1 MKYKKQFQVGANR
14 LGNLFD
20 KHEIFLKLLTEKN
33 ILKISY
39 CILGDDIKIGA
50 LDMREPLKGKGFQD
64 FHMDWPP
71 KKTENGKT
79 ENIIAAIY
87 LNDSKK
93 DTGAFRV
100 VPKTHRKTG
109 WVQEHLDDPSSHP
122 DEIIVE
128 VKESTIILFDA
139 NLWHSGTTN
148 DSGNRRRVLYLDI
161 RRREIPQL
169 LNQRIY
175 LNEET
180 QKSLSD
186 IEKFLLGVRDNDT
199 AFEDKVF
206 TAGNVYRKQFK
217 TDKFTKNY

>member
-1 MKYKKQFQVGANR
+1 MKYKKQFQIGASR

-20 KHEIFLKLLTEKN
+20 KHEIFLKLLTEEN

-71 KKTENGKT
+71 KKTENGKI
-79 ENIIAAIY
+79 ENIIAAIQ

-109 WVQEHLDDPSSHP
+109 WVQEHLDDLSSHP

-148 DSGNRRRVLYLDI
+148 NSGNRRRVLYLDL

-180 QKSLSD
+180 QESLSD

-217 TDKFTKNY
+217 TDKFMKNY